1 LTLVRGDDGRIR
13 FLVCDDLQDADENI
27 AEYGD
32 GSIILCTDDYTIYDD
47 IEDKQVLGV
56 DQFEGR
62 SWKGWHHYVTI
73 VMLTYAFIA
82 TERAAQGAAAR
93 RPPLPAI
100 ARELVYEMAT
110 QIAENEGLERPKA

>member
-1 LTLVRGDDGRIR
+1 MLNHYRWAIEQ
-13 FLVCDDLQDADENI
+13 FHKDA
-27 AEYGD
+27 
-32 GSIILCTDDYTIYDD
+32 
-47 IEDKQVLGV
+47 KQVLGV

-62 SWKGWHHYVTI
+62 SWKGWHHHVTI

-93 RPPLPAI
+93 PPPFPAI

-110 QIAENEGLERPKA
+110 QIAENEGLERPKAREVGASMARGLTDW